1 MKFTFSKAERL
12 CSKKT
17 IEALFAGGHKSVSI
31 YPIRAVFMPVPD
43 GNENENNDENK
54 DGGVNT
60 KLAPVNHTQLLI
72 SVSKRHFK
80 HAVDRNRVKRQLR
93 EAYRLNKH
101 LLLDTLPEGEHLAI
115 AFIWLSD
122 DLFKSD
128 TIQTKVRKLLLRI
141 AEECKTAEENSNV
154 EGNKTAEV

>member
-1 MKFTFSKAERL
+1 MNFTLKKAERL

-17 IEALFAGGHKSVSI
+17 IEALFAGGHKSVSV
-31 YPIRAVFMPVPD
+31 YPIRVVFMPMSGGDEDED
-43 GNENENNDENK
+43 GNEKGN
-54 DGGVNT
+54 VNT
-60 KLAPVNHTQLLI
+60 SLAPVNNTQVLI

-101 LLLDTLPEGEHLAI
+101 LVLDTLPEGQHLAI

-128 TIQTKVRKLLLRI
+128 TIQTKVKKLLMRI
-141 AEECKTAEENSNV
+141 AEEHEHSK
-154 EGNKTAEV
+154 

>member
-1 MKFTFSKAERL
+1 MNFTLKKAERL

-17 IEALFAGGHKSVSI
+17 IEALFAGGHKSVSV
-31 YPIRAVFMPVPD
+31 YPIRAVFMPV
-43 GNENENNDENK
+43 GEGAESNECCH
-54 DGGVNT
+54 
-60 KLAPVNHTQLLI
+60 LAPVNNTQVLI

-101 LLLDTLPEGEHLAI
+101 LVLDTLPEGQHLAI

-128 TIQTKVRKLLLRI
+128 TIQTKVKKLLMRI
-141 AEECKTAEENSNV
+141 AEEHEHSK
-154 EGNKTAEV
+154 

>member
-1 MKFTFSKAERL
+1 MNFTLKKAERL

-17 IEALFAGGHKSVSI
+17 IEALFAGGHKSVSV
-31 YPIRAVFMPVPD
+31 YPIRAVFMPMSGGDED
-43 GNENENNDENK
+43 GNGNEKSNECCH
-54 DGGVNT
+54 
-60 KLAPVNHTQLLI
+60 LAPVNNTQVLI

-101 LLLDTLPEGEHLAI
+101 LVLDTLPEGQHLAI

-128 TIQTKVRKLLLRI
+128 TIQTKVKKLLMRI
-141 AEECKTAEENSNV
+141 AEEHEHSK
-154 EGNKTAEV
+154 

>member
-1 MKFTFSKAERL
+1 MNCEFKKAERL

-17 IEALFAGGHKSVSI
+17 IEALFGGGHKSVSV
-31 YPIRAVFMPVPD
+31 YPIRAVFMPVP
-43 GNENENNDENK
+43 NEDTCLSPINN
-54 DGGVNT
+54 
-60 KLAPVNHTQLLI
+60 TQILI

-122 DLFKSD
+122 ELFKSD
-128 TIQTKVRKLLLRI
+128 VIQAKVKKLLLRI
-141 AEECKTAEENSNV
+141 TEEN
-154 EGNKTAEV
+154 EHNK

>member
-1 MKFTFSKAERL
+1 MNFTFKKTERL

-17 IEALFAGGHKSVSI
+17 IEALFAGGHKSVSV
-31 YPIRAVFMPVPD
+31 YPIRAVFMPVPNR
-43 GNENENNDENK
+43 NEYKDEN
-54 DGGVNT
+54 T
-60 KLAPVNHTQLLI
+60 LLAPVNKTQILI

-101 LLLDTLPEGEHLAI
+101 LLLDTLPEGQHMAI

-122 DLFKSD
+122 ELFKSD
-128 TIQTKVRKLLLRI
+128 TIQTKVKKLLLRI
-141 AEECKTAEENSNV
+141 AEENKNAE
-154 EGNKTAEV
+154 

>member
-1 MKFTFSKAERL
+1 MNFTFKKAERL

-17 IEALFAGGHKSVSI
+17 IEALFAGGHKSVSV
-31 YPIRAVFMPVPD
+31 YPIRAVFMPMPTS
-43 GNENENNDENK
+43 GNEDEN
-54 DGGVNT
+54 T
-60 KLAPVNHTQLLI
+60 QLAPVNNTQLLI

-101 LLLDTLPEGEHLAI
+101 LLLSTLPEGQHMAI

-128 TIQTKVRKLLLRI
+128 TIQTKVKKLLLRI
-141 AEECKTAEENSNV
+141 AEENEH
-154 EGNKTAEV
+154 NK